1 MPAALQKPLSS
12 SRPEMVAAHVPLALH
27 DGVFVPAR
35 TVVAGRYGY
44 DVRHRQIENVI
55 QKPTART
62 YLVGQ
67 VPNLTQSSDMTS
79 PPRRIL
85 CVSSLCSASCG
96 KIPRYKRDRSRPGV
110 SSMIKRP
117 SFLSEYRSF

>member
-27 DGVFVPAR
+27 DSVFVPAR
-35 TVVAGRYGY
+35 TVVAVRYGY
-44 DVRHRQIENVI
+44 DLWHRQIENVI

-67 VPNLTQSSDMTS
+67 VPNLTRSHSLTS

-85 CVSSLCSASCG
+85 CVSSLCSAHAV
-96 KIPRYKRDRSRPGV
+96 K
-110 SSMIKRP
+110 
-117 SFLSEYRSF
+117 F

>member
-55 QKPTART
+55 QKPTTRT
-62 YLVGQ
+62 YLVSQ
-67 VPNLTQSSDMTS
+67 VPFFTQSSDMTS

-96 KIPRYKRDRSRPGV
+96 KIPRYKRDRSGNRILLKV
-110 SSMIKRP
+110 
-117 SFLSEYRSF
+117 

>member
-44 DVRHRQIENVI
+44 DVRHRQIESVI

-62 YLVGQ
+62 YLVAQ
-67 VPNLTQSSDMTS
+67 VPNLTRSHSLTS

-85 CVSSLCSASCG
+85 CVSSLCSAHAV
-96 KIPRYKRDRSRPGV
+96 K
-110 SSMIKRP
+110 
-117 SFLSEYRSF
+117 F

>member
-35 TVVAGRYGY
+35 TVVAGRYGC

-62 YLVGQ
+62 YL
-67 VPNLTQSSDMTS
+67 
-79 PPRRIL
+79 PRRPSAKPHAFAFSD
-85 CVSSLCSASCG
+85 VASPTHSLRVIA
-96 KIPRYKRDRSRPGV
+96 V
-110 SSMIKRP
+110 
-117 SFLSEYRSF
+117 

>member
-27 DGVFVPAR
+27 DGIFVPA
-35 TVVAGRYGY
+35 VVAMRYGY

-62 YLVGQ
+62 YLVSQ
-67 VPNLTQSSDMTS
+67 VPYFTQSSDMTS

-85 CVSSLCSASCG
+85 CVSSLCS
-96 KIPRYKRDRSRPGV
+96 
-110 SSMIKRP
+110 
-117 SFLSEYRSF
+117 FLR

>member
-35 TVVAGRYGY
+35 TVVAGRDGY

-55 QKPTART
+55 
-62 YLVGQ
+62 
-67 VPNLTQSSDMTS
+67 
-79 PPRRIL
+79 
-85 CVSSLCSASCG
+85 
-96 KIPRYKRDRSRPGV
+96 
-110 SSMIKRP
+110 
-117 SFLSEYRSF
+117 

>member
-1 MPAALQKPLSS
+1 MPAALQKPLPS

-35 TVVAGRYGY
+35 TVVAGRYSY
-44 DVRHRQIENVI
+44 DVRHHRTQNVH

-67 VPNLTQSSDMTS
+67 VPFLTQSSDMTS

-85 CVSSLCSASCG
+85 CVSSLCSAHAV
-96 KIPRYKRDRSRPGV
+96 K
-110 SSMIKRP
+110 
-117 SFLSEYRSF
+117 F

>member
-44 DVRHRQIENVI
+44 DVRHHRTQNVH

-62 YLVGQ
+62 YLAAQ
-67 VPNLTQSSDMTS
+67 VPNLTRSHSLTS

-85 CVSSLCSASCG
+85 CVSSLCSAHAV
-96 KIPRYKRDRSRPGV
+96 K
-110 SSMIKRP
+110 
-117 SFLSEYRSF
+117 F

>member
-44 DVRHRQIENVI
+44 GVRHRQ
-55 QKPTART
+55 PTNRKCDLKADRKD
-62 YLVGQ
+62 L
-67 VPNLTQSSDMTS
+67 
-79 PPRRIL
+79 PRR
-85 CVSSLCSASCG
+85 SSAKPHAFSFSDVASPTHSLRV
-96 KIPRYKRDRSRPGV
+96 IAV
-110 SSMIKRP
+110 
-117 SFLSEYRSF
+117 

>member
-62 YLVGQ
+62 YLAGQ
-67 VPNLTQSSDMTS
+67 VPIFTPRRGRSL
-79 PPRRIL
+79 PPGRIL
-85 CVSSLCSASCG
+85 CVSSLCSAHAV
-96 KIPRYKRDRSRPGV
+96 K
-110 SSMIKRP
+110 
-117 SFLSEYRSF
+117 F

>member
-35 TVVAGRYGY
+35 TDVAGRYGY

-55 QKPTART
+55 
-62 YLVGQ
+62 
-67 VPNLTQSSDMTS
+67 
-79 PPRRIL
+79 
-85 CVSSLCSASCG
+85 
-96 KIPRYKRDRSRPGV
+96 
-110 SSMIKRP
+110 
-117 SFLSEYRSF
+117 

>member
-35 TVVAGRYGY
+35 TVVAGRYSY
-44 DVRHRQIENVI
+44 DVRHHRTQNVH

-62 YLVGQ
+62 YLAAQ
-67 VPNLTQSSDMTS
+67 VPNLTRSHSLTS

-85 CVSSLCSASCG
+85 CVSSLCSVCRIV
-96 KIPRYKRDRSRPGV
+96 K
-110 SSMIKRP
+110 
-117 SFLSEYRSF
+117 F

>member
-35 TVVAGRYGY
+35 TVVAGRYSY
-44 DVRHRQIENVI
+44 DVRHHRTQNVH

-62 YLVGQ
+62 YLAGQ
-67 VPNLTQSSDMTS
+67 VPNLTRSHSLTS

-85 CVSSLCSASCG
+85 CVSSLCSAHAV
-96 KIPRYKRDRSRPGV
+96 K
-110 SSMIKRP
+110 
-117 SFLSEYRSF
+117 F

>member
-44 DVRHRQIENVI
+44 DVASI
-55 QKPTART
+55 
-62 YLVGQ
+62 
-67 VPNLTQSSDMTS
+67 
-79 PPRRIL
+79 
-85 CVSSLCSASCG
+85 SASNR
-96 KIPRYKRDRSRPGV
+96 IFY
-110 SSMIKRP
+110 
-117 SFLSEYRSF
+117 F

>member
-12 SRPEMVAAHVPLALH
+12 SRPEMVAAHVLLALH

-44 DVRHRQIENVI
+44 DVRHRQIENLI

-67 VPNLTQSSDMTS
+67 VPFFTQSSDMTS

-85 CVSSLCSASCG
+85 CVSSLCSASWYNAV
-96 KIPRYKRDRSRPGV
+96 KFQDRSGNRDEEPLNSYSG
-110 SSMIKRP
+110 
-117 SFLSEYRSF
+117 E

>member
-27 DGVFVPAR
+27 DSVFVPAR

-85 CVSSLCSASCG
+85 CLSSLCSFYAV
-96 KIPRYKRDRSRPGV
+96 K
-110 SSMIKRP
+110 
-117 SFLSEYRSF
+117 F

>member
-27 DGVFVPAR
+27 DSVFVPAR
-35 TVVAGRYGY
+35 TVVAVRYGY
-44 DVRHRQIENVI
+44 DLRHRQIENVI

-85 CVSSLCSASCG
+85 CVSSLCSFYAVKFQDTNATG
-96 KIPRYKRDRSRPGV
+96 LGPGTT
-110 SSMIKRP
+110 
-117 SFLSEYRSF
+117 LN